1 MCDSTR
7 FYSVNTFEL
16 YKEGKRLGDS
26 LVMER
31 SDLAKEG
38 WKEKFLWTLLRLLL
52 RSTFR
57 DGLTPQVLQ
66 LLLTDSSW
74 LTALFGIA
82 WSSELP
88 HPKSSN
94 NWSIADF
101 TGCKNQSNIRVAQ
114 GVGLK

>member
-1 MCDSTR
+1 M
-7 FYSVNTFEL
+7 
-16 YKEGKRLGDS
+16 GDS

-38 WKEKFLWTLLRLLL
+38 WKEKFLWALLRLLL

-66 LLLTDSSW
+66 LLWTDSSW

-82 WSSELP
+82 WSSEPP
-88 HPKSSN
+88 HPRSSN

-101 TGCKNQSNIRVAQ
+101 TGCKNQSNIRVAH
-114 GVGLK
+114 GVGLT